1 MGCCWFKSKTA
12 TLLGRTPLSLG
23 NFLPDFYS
31 ICGFPP
37 FSSPSPPCL
46 TDLGPPGLWSTL
58 PHYLFYFNHL
68 YGNDSQMCI
77 SGSGLS
83 LSQTPKAYSAA
94 KLTPHLYVLYTSQ
107 ALYFQ
112 NGTPDL
118 SFQTDSAAAFQISV
132 GYKLLLNSEQKAWGH
147 Y

>member
-1 MGCCWFKSKTA
+1 MVM
-12 TLLGRTPLSLG
+12 TPKCV
-23 NFLPDFYS
+23 F
-31 ICGFPP
+31 
-37 FSSPSPPCL
+37 
-46 TDLGPPGLWSTL
+46 
-58 PHYLFYFNHL
+58 
-68 YGNDSQMCI
+68 QVQA
-77 SGSGLS
+77 S

-118 SFQTDSAAAFQISV
+118 SFQTDSAAAFHISV